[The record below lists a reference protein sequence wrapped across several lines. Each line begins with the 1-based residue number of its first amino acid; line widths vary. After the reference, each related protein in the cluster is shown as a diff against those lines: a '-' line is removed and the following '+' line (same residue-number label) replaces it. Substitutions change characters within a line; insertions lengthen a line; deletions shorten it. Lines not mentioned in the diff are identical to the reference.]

1 MKFKFNSKYN
11 TISGYV
17 LMTFALCLLIL
28 VILFKFSMIQVYI
41 GKLVKITAPIIWGF
55 VIAYLLNPLLKFFEK
70 YIAKLVNKKKEHKK
84 ITRSL
89 ALLVTMT
96 VFFAGIIAIIASI
109 VPEIIASLENIL
121 GNIQSYFD
129 NIQSFIE
136 KKYAK
141 INNANPEL
149 KAFVYD
155 QMDNIESLA
164 LSMANSL
171 KPQLE
176 NLFSKDGMLAS
187 LTGSAWSLILG
198 IKDFLIGSIVAIYI
212 LFSKETFL
220 AKTKKTIC
228 ALFNRRHSA
237 SILKVAG
244 DANDKFISFLSGKAL
259 DSFIIGILCFIA
271 MSIMGLPYTVLISVI
286 VGITNM
292 IPFFGPFIGAI
303 PSGVLI
309 LLSNPKQTI
318 AFVIM
323 IFILQQFDG
332 NILGPKILGNQLGV
346 NAFWILFSIVIG
358 GGFFGFIGMILAVP
372 FFAVVYPM
380 FCDSMRTRLK
390 KKNLPVDTEFYK
402 NGRNALPANVSA
414 AGVNSD
420 KSEEKP
426 KE

>member
-1 MKFKFNSKYN
+1 
-11 TISGYV
+11 
-17 LMTFALCLLIL
+17 
-28 VILFKFSMIQVYI
+28 
-41 GKLVKITAPIIWGF
+41 
-55 VIAYLLNPLLKFFEK
+55 
-70 YIAKLVNKKKEHKK
+70 
-84 ITRSL
+84 
-89 ALLVTMT
+89 MT

-220 AKTKKTIC
+220 AQTKKTIC

-244 DANDKFISFLSGKAL
+244 DASDKFISFLSGKAL

-402 NGRNALPANVSA
+402 NGRNASTANVSA

>member
-1 MKFKFNSKYN
+1 
-11 TISGYV
+11 
-17 LMTFALCLLIL
+17 
-28 VILFKFSMIQVYI
+28 
-41 GKLVKITAPIIWGF
+41 
-55 VIAYLLNPLLKFFEK
+55 
-70 YIAKLVNKKKEHKK
+70 
-84 ITRSL
+84 
-89 ALLVTMT
+89 
-96 VFFAGIIAIIASI
+96 
-109 VPEIIASLENIL
+109 
-121 GNIQSYFD
+121 
-129 NIQSFIE
+129 
-136 KKYAK
+136 
-141 INNANPEL
+141 
-149 KAFVYD
+149 
-155 QMDNIESLA
+155 MDNIESLA

-220 AKTKKTIC
+220 AQTKKTIC

-390 KKNLPVDTEFYK
+390 KKESS
-402 NGRNALPANVSA
+402 G
-414 AGVNSD
+414 
-420 KSEEKP
+420 
-426 KE
+426 